1 LTVLDHVYNDEVI
14 PLLGS
19 GFMFASIGV
28 GMIEM
33 ISGVLAIMFFKKLSK
48 EAK

>member
-1 LTVLDHVYNDEVI
+1 
-14 PLLGS
+14 
-19 GFMFASIGV
+19 MFASIGV